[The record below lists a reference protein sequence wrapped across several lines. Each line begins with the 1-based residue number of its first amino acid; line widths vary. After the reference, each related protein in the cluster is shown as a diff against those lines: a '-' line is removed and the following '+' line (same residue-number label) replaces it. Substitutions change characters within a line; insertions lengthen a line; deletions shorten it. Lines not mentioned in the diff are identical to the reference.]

1 VKRSFKHRTERLA
14 ALIREA
20 VADAL
25 ATEIKDPR
33 IGFVT
38 VTGVTVSA
46 DVSHATV
53 RISVLGT
60 DAVKES
66 AMEGLKHARGFVR
79 TYLARRLDLRTAPE
93 LHFVLDRG
101 LEHASRID
109 AILDELRQQEPG
121 S

>member
-1 VKRSFKHRTERLA
+1 M
-14 ALIREA
+14 IRETI
-20 VADAL
+20 ADVL
-25 ATEIKDPR
+25 STQIKDPR

-46 DVSHATV
+46 DISHATV

-60 DAVKES
+60 DIEKES

-93 LHFVLDRG
+93 LHFILDRG

-109 AILDELRQQEPG
+109 SILDEIRREEPG

>member
-1 VKRSFKHRTERLA
+1 M
-14 ALIREA
+14 IREA
-20 VADAL
+20 IADVL
-25 ATEIKDPR
+25 STQIKDPR

-66 AMEGLKHARGFVR
+66 AMEGLKHARGFIR

-93 LHFVLDRG
+93 LHFMLDRG